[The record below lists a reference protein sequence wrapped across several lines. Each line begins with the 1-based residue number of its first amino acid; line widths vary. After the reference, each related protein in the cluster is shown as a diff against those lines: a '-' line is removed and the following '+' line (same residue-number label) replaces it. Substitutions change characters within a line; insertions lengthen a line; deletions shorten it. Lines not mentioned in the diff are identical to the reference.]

1 MTETKLVPWINLT
14 IVAAF
19 VSSTVFVMGSG
30 PGVMIDSRLDRSQ
43 VTLGMLGYFFIL
55 ACVNVVITCFIS
67 GMIVKMW
74 SAAKNISLWGI
85 TLVNVVVSLVIF
97 GSGAPVIIFL
107 LTQGD

>member
-1 MTETKLVPWINLT
+1 MTETKLAPWINLT

-19 VSSTVFVMGSG
+19 VSVTVFVMGG
-30 PGVMIDSRLDRSQ
+30 APGGMIILMLDRSQ

-55 ACVNVVITCFIS
+55 ACVNVVITCFIN

-74 SAAKNISLWGI
+74 SAAKGISLLRI
-85 TLVNVVVSLVIF
+85 ALMNVIVSLVIF